1 MTAPRSDLLDALER
15 SLALGAA
22 RTAPDGALLERSAG
36 FERLLGGGPSLL
48 ELVADEQREALR
60 RALHALAAGEPERVV
75 TVRAAGAPRE
85 RVLELRL
92 RRAEPADGTVDV
104 VVRDRSELERIERH
118 LMHFERLRALG
129 ELALGCAHE
138 LNNLL
143 GVIGQLASGDAGSS
157 EPGDRALLQRCAE
170 DARRLVQRLQAFAR
184 NEEPGLE
191 ATTLEPHE
199 VLADALELTRVRW
212 QREAA
217 AAGITIE
224 VEADLRPSGSVLGSA
239 SELRQAVANLIVN
252 ALDAM
257 PGGGRLR
264 VASRR
269 EGDEVVLEVGDTG
282 VGMSAEIQQRIFE
295 PFFSTKGAGGLGLGL
310 SLVSEIVA
318 RHGGRLGAVSSP
330 GSGSRFEIRLP
341 AVDRERGVPARDG
354 APRPDGAAATDT
366 QPRRILVVEDNAMLR
381 RLMARHL
388 RDDGHEVLEC
398 ESAEE
403 AEKLVESAAA
413 FDLLIVDVSLP
424 GRSGL
429 DLVRGLR
436 ERGLRAPILLITA
449 WGLDL
454 SGVGASRV
462 LTKPFGVDALRR
474 AVAELRPD
482 AS

>member
-1 MTAPRSDLLDALER
+1 MTASRFDLLDALER

-22 RTAPDGALLERSAG
+22 RMALDGALLERSAG

-48 ELVADEQREALR
+48 ELVAAEQRDALR
-60 RALHALAAGEPERVV
+60 RALDALAAGEPERIVA
-75 TVRAAGAPRE
+75 VRAAGAPPE
-85 RVLELRL
+85 RALELRL
-92 RRAEPADGTVDV
+92 RRAEQPDGTLDV

-143 GVIGQLASGDAGSS
+143 GVIGQLASGDAATS

-184 NEEPGLE
+184 NEEPGFE
-191 ATTLEPHE
+191 TATLEPHE

-224 VEADLRPSGSVLGSA
+224 VEADLRPSGAVLGSA

-264 VASRR
+264 VACRR

-282 VGMSAEIQQRIFE
+282 IGMSAEVQQRIFE
-295 PFFSTKGAGGLGLGL
+295 PFFSTKGARGLGLGL

-318 RHGGRLGAVSSP
+318 RHGGRLGAVSTP

-341 AVDRERGVPARDG
+341 AADGERAPARER
-354 APRPDGAAATDT
+354 APRPAGAAPAADT
-366 QPRRILVVEDNAMLR
+366 KPRRILVVEDNAMLR

-403 AEKLVESAAA
+403 AERLVEGAAI
-413 FDLLIVDVSLP
+413 DLLIVDVSLP

-429 DLVRGLR
+429 DLVRTLR
-436 ERGLRAPILLITA
+436 ERGQRAPILLITA

-474 AVAELRPD
+474 AVAELGPD

>member
-48 ELVADEQREALR
+48 ELVADEQRETLR
-60 RALHALAAGEPERVV
+60 RALDALAAGEPERVV
-75 TVRAAGAPRE
+75 TVRAAGAPAG

-92 RRAEPADGTVDV
+92 RRAEQADGTLDV
-104 VVRDRSELERIERH
+104 VARDRSELERIERH
-118 LMHFERLRALG
+118 FMHFERLRALG
-129 ELALGCAHE
+129 ELALGRAHE

-143 GVIGQLASGDAGSS
+143 GVIGQLASDAGTP

-170 DARRLVQRLQAFAR
+170 DVRRLVQRLQAFAR
-184 NEEPGLE
+184 NEEPGPE
-191 ATTLEPHE
+191 AAPLEPHE

-310 SLVSEIVA
+310 SLVSGIVT
-318 RHGGRLGAVSSP
+318 RHGGRLGAVSTP
-330 GSGSRFEIRLP
+330 GAGSRFEIRLP
-341 AVDRERGVPARDG
+341 AVDGERGVPARDG
-354 APRPDGAAATDT
+354 APRPDGAAAADT

-474 AVAELRPD
+474 AVAELRPE